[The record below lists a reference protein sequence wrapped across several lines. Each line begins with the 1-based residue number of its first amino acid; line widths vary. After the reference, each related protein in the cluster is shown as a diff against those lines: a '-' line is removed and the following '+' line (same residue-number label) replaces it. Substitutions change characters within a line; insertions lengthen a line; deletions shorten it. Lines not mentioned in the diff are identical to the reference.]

1 MTRRNGWTMSQV
13 ALSWLLD
20 KGASSPIIGL
30 SSLERMEE
38 ALRMRAGELGEG
50 TQRFLEEDYLP
61 KNIMGHG

>member
-1 MTRRNGWTMSQV
+1 MSQV

-30 SSLERMEE
+30 SSLERIEE
-38 ALRMRAGELGEG
+38 ALRMRPGELGDE
-50 TQRFLEEDYLP
+50 TQRFLEEEYVP